1 MNDVTFDSVK
11 KCLIIKLGGY
21 LSDQEIKSVVDKI
34 LSTLKTMKPGFFVI
48 TDISEFMPSSENGVL
63 QMKRVQEILYK
74 SGVKRVFRVVGN
86 IVSKMQFDRVQ
97 KEANADYETIEVKT
111 IEDALKMI

>member
-1 MNDVTFDSVK
+1 
-11 KCLIIKLGGY
+11 
-21 LSDQEIKSVVDKI
+21 
-34 LSTLKTMKPGFFVI
+34 
-48 TDISEFMPSSENGVL
+48 
-63 QMKRVQEILYK
+63 MKRVQEILYK